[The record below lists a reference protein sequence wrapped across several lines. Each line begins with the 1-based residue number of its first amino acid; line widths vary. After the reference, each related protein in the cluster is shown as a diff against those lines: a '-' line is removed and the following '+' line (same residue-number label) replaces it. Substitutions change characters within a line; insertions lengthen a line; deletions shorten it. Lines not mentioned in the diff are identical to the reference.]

1 MAKFGPMAFL
11 SVAREVRAGA
21 GDRRP
26 ILVAGARELV
36 PLVAKALREGGD
48 PSAVREGGSLADAS
62 VVVWLGKPVED
73 LLRAASLA
81 RVPIVG
87 VTEGESLPYVL
98 DTDLVVVQPGQGV
111 PVEEIARK
119 IAAGLGDKGTALAA
133 RLPVVRDAV
142 VDELIRLYARKNA
155 VIAAAVFVPG
165 VDLPVL
171 TLNQARLVLRI
182 ALAHGQRIDGSRV
195 PELLGVVGA
204 GFGFRMLARE
214 LLDLVP
220 VAGWAAKGA
229 VAYAGTRALGE
240 AARRYFATVGAPSG
254 RGPSV
259 WAADGFLR
267 QPRSTRAAADRRG

>member
-48 PSAVREGGSLADAS
+48 PSAVREGGSLAAAS

-98 DTDLVVVQPGQGV
+98 DTDLVVVQPGEGL
-111 PVEEIARK
+111 PVEEIAHK

-171 TLNQARLVLRI
+171 TLNQTRLVLRI
-182 ALAHGQRIDGSRV
+182 ALAHGQRVDSSRV

-204 GFGFRMLARE
+204 GFGLRALARE

-220 VAGWAAKGA
+220 VAEWAAKGA

-240 AARRYFATVGAPSG
+240 AARRYFAAVSLPSG

-259 WAADGFLR
+259 WAADGSLR
-267 QPRSTRAAADRRG
+267 QPRSARATADRRG